1 MTQERPNA
9 FRLAILDDYQKIARD
24 SADWD
29 SLPPSTS
36 VDVFYDNIKDR
47 DALVE
52 RLRPYDILVIMRER
66 TPFPRAL
73 IERLPNLKLLVTTSR
88 RNRAIDLA
96 ACADHGITAC
106 CTEGGHTPTAELA
119 WGLILSLAKRIPE
132 EDRATREG
140 HWGVRV
146 GVGLAGRTLGVV
158 GLGKLGAAVAQVGKL
173 FDMRVV
179 AWSQN
184 LTDARAAEVGVE
196 RVDKDTLFRESDF
209 VSVHLVLS
217 DRTRGIVGAADLAKM
232 KPTAFLINTA
242 RGPIVDED
250 ALVAAVTEGRIAG
263 AGLDVYGIEPLP
275 KDHPLRTLPNS
286 VILPHLGGFVEENY
300 RLWYGGTLEDVKAW
314 LDGKPINVLK
324 PEPGQ

>member
-9 FRLAILDDYQKIARD
+9 FRLAILDDYQKVALD

-36 VDVFYDNIKDR
+36 VDVFHDNIKDR
-47 DALVE
+47 DALVA
-52 RLRPYDILVIMRER
+52 RLQPYDILVIMRER

-73 IERLPNLKLLVTTSR
+73 IERLPNLKLLVSTSW
-88 RNRAIDLA
+88 RNRSIDLA
-96 ACADHGITAC
+96 ACADRGITAC
-106 CTEGGHTPTAELA
+106 HTEGGTAPTAELA
-119 WGLILSLAKRIPE
+119 WGLILALAKRIPE
-132 EDRATREG
+132 EDRGTREG
-140 HWGVRV
+140 HWGVRM
-146 GVGLAGRTLGVV
+146 GVGLSGRTLGVI
-158 GLGKLGAAVAQVGKL
+158 GLGKLGAAVARVGKA
-173 FDMRVV
+173 FDMRVI

-184 LTDARAAEVGVE
+184 LTDARAAEVGAE

-217 DRTRGIVGAADLAKM
+217 DRSRGIVGAAELAKM

-250 ALVAAVTEGRIAG
+250 ALVEAVTRGRIAG

-275 KDHPLRTLPNS
+275 QDHPIRSLPNS
-286 VILPHLGGFVEENY
+286 VILPHLGGFIEENY
-300 RLWYGGTLEDVKAW
+300 KLWYGGALEDVKAW
-314 LDGKPINVLK
+314 LDGKPIRIM
-324 PEPGQ
+324 EPLTDK